1 MPSRERQ
8 RTAARVAAP
17 GAREAGR
24 AALAAGRAR
33 MTLRQLEAFCAV
45 ALAGSVS
52 AGAQRLSRTQSAVSL
67 ALQELESAL
76 GTRLFERAGRGLRQT
91 DSARRLLPKA
101 IEIVERAVELPA
113 IAVDDAT
120 PARHLAIGAT
130 RTIGPFLM
138 PGLLADFA
146 RRHPGLAANM
156 SIDLAI
162 ENTETLLARI
172 RDLTLDLAFIE
183 GEVIEPGLSVQPWMN
198 DEICLFAR
206 AGHPAPRALG
216 AGRWVLRERG
226 SGTRET
232 FLRAMQPLI
241 GAPEIAI
248 EVSDPL
254 ALKRLVA
261 ASDWFG
267 CLSRM
272 AIAEELRDG
281 TLRDV
286 TPRSAALRHALTR
299 SFWLVA
305 HPQRYRS
312 ATAEALLSH
321 ARAWGGPAARARR
334 ASLRDTR
341 SRPPRREVV
350 RRVNGP

>member
-1 MPSRERQ
+1 MPSRERP
-8 RTAARVAAP
+8 RNATRIAAP
-17 GAREAGR
+17 GARAAGR
-24 AALAAGRAR
+24 DAPAAGRAR

-52 AGAQRLSRTQSAVSL
+52 AGAQRVSRTQSAVSL

-91 DSARRLLPKA
+91 DAARRLLPKA

-113 IAVDDAT
+113 IAVDEAT

-146 RRHPGLAANM
+146 HRHPGQAANL
-156 SIDLAI
+156 SVDLAI

-183 GEVIEPGLSVQPWMN
+183 GEVTEPALSVQPWMN

-206 AGHPAPRALG
+206 ADHPTPRALG

-241 GAPEIAI
+241 GAPQIAI

-286 TPRSAALRHALTR
+286 TPRSAALRNALTR

-312 ATAEALLSH
+312 AVADALLAH
-321 ARAWGGPAARARR
+321 ARGWAGAAARAPR
-334 ASLRDTR
+334 AALRDARTR
-341 SRPPRREVV
+341 PSPREPV
-350 RRVNGP
+350 RRVKRP